1 MTDTPPT
8 SAVYHPSMH
17 IYIYGKYIYIVR
29 LLTPHTLRG
38 VIISES
44 KRPLGVIFDEDH
56 DFKGPR
62 APKAHLDTVLTKPV
76 TPFRGGMIHV
86 FSQHTHRGGPGAPG
100 ARRGPPTLGHF
111 RHFNYILIGR
121 SFRRKTTDTTHNPAI
136 ICFRMHDAV
145 CAAPWPPPNTCRL
158 PASHM
163 ICSRVLCRV
172 RCFPSK

>member
-1 MTDTPPT
+1 MTDSPYLFCRNRDLGTISVYIGYCYVRCLSPPLQT
-8 SAVYHPSMH
+8 
-17 IYIYGKYIYIVR
+17 YGKYIYIVR

-38 VIISES
+38 VIISEP

-145 CAAPWPPPNTCRL
+145 CAAPLAAPEHVPLTG
-158 PASHM
+158 
-163 ICSRVLCRV
+163 
-172 RCFPSK
+172 